1 MGSFLIGSS
10 NAFILIVL
18 CGAFD
23 FWVVKNI
30 TGRYFKNIRLLVGMR
45 WWVEHDKLGK
55 EKYVFEAKGDQTKMN
70 PYDSKIFWG
79 S

>member
-1 MGSFLIGSS
+1 
-10 NAFILIVL
+10 
-18 CGAFD
+18 
-23 FWVVKNI
+23 
-30 TGRYFKNIRLLVGMR
+30 MR

>member
-1 MGSFLIGSS
+1 LHVGFKIAAVVLYYLGSFLIGSS

-30 TGRYFKNIRLLVGMR
+30 TGRYF
-45 WWVEHDKLGK
+45 
-55 EKYVFEAKGDQTKMN
+55 
-70 PYDSKIFWG
+70 
-79 S
+79 